1 MVVGLLYLDPPSF
14 GILLIF
20 NYVWKPYIVR
30 REVWS
35 HGKIVR
41 SLLRLCERLS
51 NAAEEE
57 EAEESVTSSSSSSTS
72 STFLVTCRGRR
83 LDREEIARSA
93 QGLEKRWQ
101 LLYLDCLELECAIQ
115 HRATTLKQG
124 SPLSANPVDSD
135 EEPVKKHRRLAD
147 IPPASQDGSNQDEV
161 DCLMDADEEY
171 GRPLADDDEVMEIE
185 VNSIQQELDLANES
199 MVTST
204 ISTEDQPSVV
214 LQDADVDEETLTP
227 TVQLRI
233 ADVTIVADE
242 NLSPRPDVPV
252 ALDDR
257 KLFIDE
263 IAKYTRS
270 DCNGRV
276 GTFYFMHKDTDTE
289 DGGRG
294 ERGAVTSPDAAKTEE
309 SSEEEWTYTAQTES
323 NNNEKSTIDH
333 QPEIARPPKEIIKQL
348 VKKAEK
354 LVLHSPQRAHNKSFV
369 EEWLLQYPDGKTV
382 GDSCDASGEYTTED
396 DELESRGCDGLNSSN
411 QDLDATLVHQASFE
425 SVGPAN
431 DLPTKVI
438 LRAKKREGVGQQ
450 RPWSVSGAS
459 DAAFEQMKLPHSI
472 SESAIH
478 EMFATATCVKMDS
491 SMHTTST
498 LSSSTVEDTAQ
509 TQEGSG
515 GGYSSNSLRRRKIKL
530 RKRTA
535 VRKSESGSEG
545 LLVQSDSSHPT
556 TIGSSP
562 VKVPFLK
569 SSARRLSG
577 DKVADSP
584 HRRYVPPVESPSSS
598 GSTSSDAESDV
609 SVKMRRKICAM
620 PSFRIGPA
628 HTLSSYAMDRKPVP
642 PVSND
647 SSYSEQAW
655 DNYQEKYMSEPYS
668 EEPPDSEAARRLL
681 EFGDDYRNFLDSQS
695 DCASSSLGRNTFHR
709 RPRKMQH
716 VGETD
721 SDLDDVWNL
730 INTSKDRLHFSEQV
744 FKNQLSRA
752 SPHLV
757 LASDFAELVSTCK
770 DNVKVLKVVL
780 ENLEDVTSLMS
791 EQECKEIRGL
801 IERWEGLE
809 KKSEDLQ
816 KVRFFAREISA
827 LKEQLLEI
835 GDRVA
840 RLDVKV
846 EDRDQLELRIEDV
859 QREVGRLKSLKPSLL
874 QVNVAVHRFLT
885 ETGNAEA
892 PNTLKDEVADLYST
906 FDETCSKVFSVE
918 ENLKDVTKAWQQF
931 ESYLA
936 TLQIAL
942 RSDSE
947 NLRKLDEALSREEGT
962 GNGCKVSTHIAT
974 SVKDLAIL
982 LSEKEQANK
991 LNDSQSIY
999 EMMTGGGNYSDSGI
1013 SDSGSEVDL
1022 SEREKRLA
1030 ALRRLVRHLEAVL
1043 APGSAAIVNM
1053 SKRIEQTEKEL
1064 KGLQVTCRELIDRTN
1079 VFVESKAPLL
1089 ASNGFTNT
1097 NALRGDKTTDD
1108 DCSSRGP
1115 GSKIKAWLWRAVRAG
1130 LPFQLAVI
1138 AILCI
1143 ACLLEP
1149 QCCDTMN
1156 NFAYAAPQLRYVKG
1170 PPPV

>member
-1 MVVGLLYLDPPSF
+1 
-14 GILLIF
+14 
-20 NYVWKPYIVR
+20 
-30 REVWS
+30 
-35 HGKIVR
+35 
-41 SLLRLCERLS
+41 
-51 NAAEEE
+51 
-57 EAEESVTSSSSSSTS
+57 
-72 STFLVTCRGRR
+72 
-83 LDREEIARSA
+83 
-93 QGLEKRWQ
+93 
-101 LLYLDCLELECAIQ
+101 
-115 HRATTLKQG
+115 
-124 SPLSANPVDSD
+124 
-135 EEPVKKHRRLAD
+135 
-147 IPPASQDGSNQDEV
+147 
-161 DCLMDADEEY
+161 
-171 GRPLADDDEVMEIE
+171 
-185 VNSIQQELDLANES
+185 
-199 MVTST
+199 
-204 ISTEDQPSVV
+204 
-214 LQDADVDEETLTP
+214 
-227 TVQLRI
+227 
-233 ADVTIVADE
+233 
-242 NLSPRPDVPV
+242 
-252 ALDDR
+252 
-257 KLFIDE
+257 
-263 IAKYTRS
+263 
-270 DCNGRV
+270 
-276 GTFYFMHKDTDTE
+276 
-289 DGGRG
+289 
-294 ERGAVTSPDAAKTEE
+294 
-309 SSEEEWTYTAQTES
+309 
-323 NNNEKSTIDH
+323 
-333 QPEIARPPKEIIKQL
+333 
-348 VKKAEK
+348 
-354 LVLHSPQRAHNKSFV
+354 
-369 EEWLLQYPDGKTV
+369 
-382 GDSCDASGEYTTED
+382 
-396 DELESRGCDGLNSSN
+396 
-411 QDLDATLVHQASFE
+411 
-425 SVGPAN
+425 
-431 DLPTKVI
+431 
-438 LRAKKREGVGQQ
+438 
-450 RPWSVSGAS
+450 
-459 DAAFEQMKLPHSI
+459 
-472 SESAIH
+472 
-478 EMFATATCVKMDS
+478 MDS

-716 VGETD
+716 VR
-721 SDLDDVWNL
+721 SDLPNNNSTL
-730 INTSKDRLHFSEQV
+730 ISCSVMQLKNTNSFVTFSRYETQKNESFHLTPGRSSNFVSILCGRELHSSGEDEGQFAEQQTGLTMIQIGRFGLRPVEKFPFPLLAPGGRCTATLDNTELQMELLYFYPESIPEQV
-744 FKNQLSRA
+744 PVCGNLQNHGSHQTSQNQNPLIQ
-752 SPHLV
+752 
-757 LASDFAELVSTCK
+757 
-770 DNVKVLKVVL
+770 
-780 ENLEDVTSLMS
+780 NLWT
-791 EQECKEIRGL
+791 QCL

-1053 SKRIEQTEKEL
+1053 SKASTHKSPILPPSAVTTTGTTAAINTTTTPATLVRSAGAAERHTAAVRKRQEEMEGASSSRMMAIRGSHFKRKAVRERQVPTRMRTRSSSFHFRRDEPWSWQQNKSLAVASCPCWPAVPACRHSNPLHSLSPRAPVLRHHEQFRLRGAPAAIREGTTPRLRRHIIRGQLKLEIGTCDSEKKIYKWFFAEPLIRISIIGHYNTFTYYIKKRLTRWQADILGRVFPERVRNLFSFSSRKCHWKNVCFSDGTFL
-1064 KGLQVTCRELIDRTN
+1064 AALQV
-1079 VFVESKAPLL
+1079 AP
-1089 ASNGFTNT
+1089 
-1097 NALRGDKTTDD
+1097 
-1108 DCSSRGP
+1108 C
-1115 GSKIKAWLWRAVRAG
+1115 
-1130 LPFQLAVI
+1130 
-1138 AILCI
+1138 
-1143 ACLLEP
+1143 
-1149 QCCDTMN
+1149 
-1156 NFAYAAPQLRYVKG
+1156 
-1170 PPPV
+1170 